1 MRSRGNLSS
10 ILTLKLWWIFTNTIT
25 NCNLFWDIISW
36 FAQDISLKAV
46 LFLPLFL
53 NQSDHKESFKTGNV
67 SWIPSL
73 LSLDWFFILFYCI
86 NQNQCLRRSREKKT
100 VVLALKPQLLLLGS
114 EVEAKTVTPTKQRN
128 NEQQRELFVGLSN
141 FTASSVQL
149 TLSHTAS
156 AWN

>member
-1 MRSRGNLSS
+1 M
-10 ILTLKLWWIFTNTIT
+10 
-25 NCNLFWDIISW
+25 D
-36 FAQDISLKAV
+36 
-46 LFLPLFL
+46 
-53 NQSDHKESFKTGNV
+53 SFIV
-67 SWIPSL
+67 IVRL
-73 LSLDWFFILFYCI
+73 VFYFILLY
-86 NQNQCLRRSREKKT
+86 QPESVSKEQQRKKT